1 MRLKVVFS
9 GLFLGLALVAC
20 GTTQNTVSQKP
31 EIMQKAE
38 VKKEATHPELSEQ
51 EKLLPCAQCHQEV
64 TPEIYQEWYQSRH
77 GLDNVKCFQCHGT
90 YEDFEVEPCVSRCM
104 PCHAQEVT
112 HAPQDKNCSAC
123 HPAHKFS
130 VHK

>member
-1 MRLKVVFS
+1 MRLKILSAAV
-9 GLFLGLALVAC
+9 LLGLSLVAC
-20 GTTQNTVSQKP
+20 GTTQTATAP
-31 EIMQKAE
+31 EKQAVAQKAE
-38 VKKEATHPELSEQ
+38 TVVHPELTEQ
-51 EKLLPCAQCHQEV
+51 EKLTPCSQCHREV

-90 YEDFEVEPCVSRCM
+90 YENFEVVPSPSRCM

-112 HAPQDKNCSAC
+112 HAPQDKNCAAC

>member
-1 MRLKVVFS
+1 MRLKTLSVAV
-9 GLFLGLALVAC
+9 LLGLSLVAC
-20 GTTQNTVSQKP
+20 GTTQTATAP
-31 EIMQKAE
+31 EKQAVAQE
-38 VKKEATHPELSEQ
+38 TRTAVHPELSEQ
-51 EKLLPCAQCHQEV
+51 EKLTPCTHCHQEV

-90 YEDFEVEPCVSRCM
+90 YEDFEVVPSSSRCM

-112 HAPQDKNCSAC
+112 HAPKDKKCVAC